1 MIEAYV
7 KKINSNLASLL
18 TDINKRYRLNLISD
32 SLFQYSKEFVLRP
45 GKRIRPLLFILAYK
59 GYKNNTST
67 DSKNLYRCAASIE
80 LLHDFMLIH
89 DDVIDNS
96 DLRRGKP
103 TLHRLF
109 EHKIKTSQDPHI
121 GKSLAI
127 VAGDIL
133 FAVAIE
139 AFLAIKEDMSRK
151 ELALKKLVETAAYTG
166 CGEFLDVIFGH
177 KKINTFSEEM
187 VFLNYT
193 LKTAKYTFECPLLMG
208 ALLAGASKNDLKN
221 ISTLGICAGQAF
233 QIYDDI
239 LDLFSTEEIIGKP
252 ILTDL
257 AESKKTLLVLKAY
270 NNLKGKDKKLFTAI
284 MEKNNKT
291 NEDLEDFKKLIV
303 KSGAYNSVLEKL
315 KSLQKAA
322 HQACQ
327 RLKMESRHK
336 KAIEGVIAKLSPS
349 QMPLSLGKPA

>member
-1 MIEAYV
+1 M
-7 KKINSNLASLL
+7 
-18 TDINKRYRLNLISD
+18 TDVNKRYRLNLISD
-32 SLFQYSKEFVLRP
+32 NLFHFSKEFVLRP

-59 GYKNNTST
+59 GYKGKKSK
-67 DSKNLYRCAASIE
+67 DPKNLYRCAASIE

-133 FAVAIE
+133 FSVAIE
-139 AFLAIKEDMSRK
+139 AFLTIKENMARK

-208 ALLAGASKNDLKN
+208 ALLAGAGKNDLKN

-239 LDLFSTEEIIGKP
+239 LDLFSTQEIIGKP

-270 NNLKGKDKKLFTAI
+270 NTLKGKDKKLFVTI
-284 MEKNNKT
+284 LEKSNKT
-291 NEDLEDFKKLIV
+291 NADLESFRKLIIKSGSYNFVLKKLT
-303 KSGAYNSVLEKL
+303 
-315 KSLQKAA
+315 SLQKKA

-327 RLKMESRHK
+327 RLKMEPQHK
-336 KAIEGVIAKLSPS
+336 KAIEDVIAKLSPT
-349 QMPLSLGKPA
+349 QMPLNLTAQLHNK